1 MKSSFF
7 GIHLFNGLIV
17 KHADASA
24 LWPVYSLAKPVFSFL
39 PVAFYKQHSSLLN
52 NWTASVPAISPF
64 GEGGER
70 AEKGPACAGA
80 FGWGKGMSA
89 GNEGE

>member
-1 MKSSFF
+1 M
-7 GIHLFNGLIV
+7 
-17 KHADASA
+17 
-24 LWPVYSLAKPVFSFL
+24 YSLAKLVFVFPL
-39 PVAFYKQHSSLLN
+39 VTFHKQHSSLLN

-64 GEGGER
+64 EEGGER
-70 AEKGPACAGA
+70 AERGPACAGA